1 MPRRPSKVAIIH
13 VQNAILQTKDGQK
26 AASELQGRFAPKKA
40 DLDKK
45 QADIATLQDQLRK
58 GSATMSEDAKAK
70 LMRDIDAN
78 NKSLQRDTED
88 AQADLDAEQGKIMQE
103 LGNKVMAVLE
113 KFATANGYALVLDV
127 SNPQT
132 PVLWA
137 ASAIDITADIVKLYD
152 QANPGT
158 GAPSTAKPPAGT
170 APVTP
175 RPAVRPRPRRLR
187 RRSNLWAELASA
199 QFSTFSGTIRSG
211 GYHESARRSSFPD
224 ICHQCIRPGSA
235 P

>member
-1 MPRRPSKVAIIH
+1 MKKNFVVVPTLVLGMAAMVHAQTPTKVAIIH

-26 AASELQGRFAPKKA
+26 AAGELQGRFAPKKA

-45 QADIATLQDQLRK
+45 QADIASLQDQLRK

-88 AQADLDAEQGKIMQE
+88 AQADLDQEQGKIMQE
-103 LGNKVMAVLE
+103 LGSKVMAVLE

-137 ASAIDITADIVKLYD
+137 ASAIDITSDIVKLYD
-152 QANPGT
+152 QANPG
-158 GAPSTAKPPAGT
+158 GATTSAKPGAAGT
-170 APVTP
+170 APAVT
-175 RPAVRPRPRRLR
+175 RAPA
-187 RRSNLWAELASA
+187 
-199 QFSTFSGTIRSG
+199 T
-211 GYHESARRSSFPD
+211 
-224 ICHQCIRPGSA
+224 A
-235 P
+235 PPAAPAPKKK

>member
-1 MPRRPSKVAIIH
+1 LKKNFVVFPALVLGMAAMAHAQTPAKVAIIH

-26 AASELQGRFAPKKA
+26 AASDLQGRFAPKKA
-40 DLDKK
+40 ALDKK
-45 QADIATLQDQLRK
+45 QADIAALQDTLRK
-58 GSATMSEDAKAK
+58 GSATMSEEAKAK

-113 KFATANGYALVLDV
+113 KYATANGYALVLDV

-137 ASAIDITADIVKLYD
+137 SQTIDITGDMVKLYD
-152 QANPGT
+152 QANPGAS
-158 GAPSTAKPPAGT
+158 APAAAKAPAGGP
-170 APVTP
+170 APA
-175 RPAVRPRPRRLR
+175 PA
-187 RRSNLWAELASA
+187 AKKK
-199 QFSTFSGTIRSG
+199 
-211 GYHESARRSSFPD
+211 
-224 ICHQCIRPGSA
+224 
-235 P
+235 

>member
-1 MPRRPSKVAIIH
+1 LKKNFVVFPALVLGMAAMAHAQTPAKVAIIH
-13 VQNAILQTKDGQK
+13 VQNTILQTKDGQK
-26 AASELQGRFAPKKA
+26 AAAELQGRFAPKKA

-45 QADIATLQDQLRK
+45 QGEIASLQDTLRK
-58 GSATMSEDAKAK
+58 GSATMSEEAKAK

-137 ASAIDITADIVKLYD
+137 SQTIDITSDIVKLYD

-158 GAPSTAKPPAGT
+158 AAPGAAKTPGAAAPA
-170 APVTP
+170 AP
-175 RPAVRPRPRRLR
+175 RPATPP
-187 RRSNLWAELASA
+187 
-199 QFSTFSGTIRSG
+199 
-211 GYHESARRSSFPD
+211 
-224 ICHQCIRPGSA
+224 A
-235 P
+235 PAPKKK

>member
-1 MPRRPSKVAIIH
+1 LKKNFVVFPALVLGMAAMAYAQAPAKVAIIH

-26 AASELQGRFAPKKA
+26 AAGDLQARFAPKKA

-45 QADIATLQDQLRK
+45 QADIATLQDTLRK

-88 AQADLDAEQGKIMQE
+88 AQAYLDAEQGKIMQE

-113 KFATANGYALVLDV
+113 KFATANGYSLVLDV

-137 ASAIDITADIVKLYD
+137 SQTIDITSDIVKLYD

-158 GAPSTAKPPAGT
+158 GAAKPAVGAPTTARPPAPATAPSTTPPAP
-170 APVTP
+170 APKKK
-175 RPAVRPRPRRLR
+175 
-187 RRSNLWAELASA
+187 
-199 QFSTFSGTIRSG
+199 
-211 GYHESARRSSFPD
+211 
-224 ICHQCIRPGSA
+224 
-235 P
+235 

>member
-1 MPRRPSKVAIIH
+1 LKKNFVVFPALVLGMAAMAHAQTPAKVAIIH

-26 AASELQGRFAPKKA
+26 AANELQGRFAPKKA
-40 DLDKK
+40 ALDKK
-45 QADIATLQDQLRK
+45 QADIAALQDTLRK
-58 GSATMSEDAKAK
+58 GSATMSEEAKAK
-70 LMRDIDAN
+70 LIRDIDAN

-113 KFATANGYALVLDV
+113 KYATGNGYALVLDV

-137 ASAIDITADIVKLYD
+137 SQTIDITGDIVKLYD

-158 GAPSTAKPPAGT
+158 GAPAAAAKPAVT
-170 APVTP
+170 APAAA
-175 RPAVRPRPRRLR
+175 PAP
-187 RRSNLWAELASA
+187 
-199 QFSTFSGTIRSG
+199 
-211 GYHESARRSSFPD
+211 
-224 ICHQCIRPGSA
+224 A
-235 P
+235 PKKK

>member
-1 MPRRPSKVAIIH
+1 MKKNFVVFPALVLGMAAMAHAQTPAKVAIIH

-26 AASELQGRFAPKKA
+26 AANDLQGRFAPKKA
-40 DLDKK
+40 ALDKK
-45 QADIATLQDQLRK
+45 QADIASLQDTLRK
-58 GSATMSEDAKAK
+58 GSATMSEEAKAK
-70 LMRDIDAN
+70 LIRDIDAN

-113 KFATANGYALVLDV
+113 KYATGNGYALVLDV

-137 ASAIDITADIVKLYD
+137 SQTIDITGDIVKLYD

-158 GAPSTAKPPAGT
+158 GAPAAAAKPAGT
-170 APVTP
+170 APAAA
-175 RPAVRPRPRRLR
+175 PAP
-187 RRSNLWAELASA
+187 
-199 QFSTFSGTIRSG
+199 
-211 GYHESARRSSFPD
+211 
-224 ICHQCIRPGSA
+224 A
-235 P
+235 PKKK

>member
-1 MPRRPSKVAIIH
+1 MKKNFVVFPALLLGMSAMVHAQTPTPTKVAIIH

-26 AASELQGRFAPKKA
+26 AAGELQGRFKPKK
-40 DLDKK
+40 DGLDKK
-45 QADIATLQDQLRK
+45 QADIAALQDTLRK

-88 AQADLDAEQGKIMQE
+88 AQADLDQEQGKIMQE
-103 LGNKVMAVLE
+103 LGGKVMAVLE

-137 ASAIDITADIVKLYD
+137 ASAIDITGDIVKLYD

-158 GAPSTAKPPAGT
+158 AAPAAAKPPTGA
-170 APVTP
+170 APAAP
-175 RPAVRPRPRRLR
+175 RLAPPTLPAP
-187 RRSNLWAELASA
+187 
-199 QFSTFSGTIRSG
+199 
-211 GYHESARRSSFPD
+211 
-224 ICHQCIRPGSA
+224 A
-235 P
+235 PKKK

>member
-1 MPRRPSKVAIIH
+1 LKKNFVVFPALVLGMAAMAHAQAPTKVAIIH

-26 AASELQGRFAPKKA
+26 AATELQGRFAPKKA

-45 QADIATLQDQLRK
+45 QADIATLQDTLRK

-70 LMRDIDAN
+70 IMRDIDAN

-113 KFATANGYALVLDV
+113 KFATANGYSLVLDV

-137 ASAIDITADIVKLYD
+137 SQTIDITSDIVKLYD

-158 GAPSTAKPPAGT
+158 GAPAAKSPAGAA
-170 APVTP
+170 APAAP
-175 RPAVRPRPRRLR
+175 RPITATPPP
-187 RRSNLWAELASA
+187 LA
-199 QFSTFSGTIRSG
+199 
-211 GYHESARRSSFPD
+211 PKKK
-224 ICHQCIRPGSA
+224 
-235 P
+235 

>member
-1 MPRRPSKVAIIH
+1 MVFSHLGVLSLKKNLVVFPALVLGIAAMAHAQAPTKVAIIH

-45 QADIATLQDQLRK
+45 QADIASLQDTLRK

-113 KFATANGYALVLDV
+113 KFATANGFALVLDV

-137 ASAIDITADIVKLYD
+137 SQTIDITSDIVKLYD

-158 GAPSTAKPPAGT
+158 GGTATKPPAGAA
-170 APVTP
+170 APTTP
-175 RPAVRPRPRRLR
+175 RPATTTPPV
-187 RRSNLWAELASA
+187 A
-199 QFSTFSGTIRSG
+199 
-211 GYHESARRSSFPD
+211 
-224 ICHQCIRPGSA
+224 A
-235 P
+235 PAPKKK

>member
-1 MPRRPSKVAIIH
+1 LKKNFVVFPALVLGMAAMAHAQAPAKVAIIH

-26 AASELQGRFAPKKA
+26 AASDLQGRFAPKKA

-45 QADIATLQDQLRK
+45 QADIAALQDTLRK
-58 GSATMSEDAKAK
+58 GSATMSEEAKAK

-113 KFATANGYALVLDV
+113 KFATANGYSLVLDV

-137 ASAIDITADIVKLYD
+137 SQTIDITADIVKLYD

-158 GAPSTAKPPAGT
+158 AGSAAKPAGSATPA
-170 APVTP
+170 AP
-175 RPAVRPRPRRLR
+175 RPTTTTPAMP
-187 RRSNLWAELASA
+187 AA
-199 QFSTFSGTIRSG
+199 
-211 GYHESARRSSFPD
+211 
-224 ICHQCIRPGSA
+224 A
-235 P
+235 PAPKKK

>member
-1 MPRRPSKVAIIH
+1 MKKNFVVFPALVLGMAAMVHAQTPTKVAIIH

-26 AASELQGRFAPKKA
+26 AAADLQARFAPKKA

-45 QADIATLQDQLRK
+45 QADIAALQDTLRK
-58 GSATMSEDAKAK
+58 GSATMSEEAKAK

-88 AQADLDAEQGKIMQE
+88 AQADLDQEQGKIMQE

-113 KFATANGYALVLDV
+113 KYATANGYALVLDV
-127 SNPQT
+127 SNQQT

-137 ASAIDITADIVKLYD
+137 SQTIDITTDIVKLYD

-158 GAPSTAKPPAGT
+158 AAPAAAK
-170 APVTP
+170 APVSAAP
-175 RPAVRPRPRRLR
+175 RPAAVAP
-187 RRSNLWAELASA
+187 ASA
-199 QFSTFSGTIRSG
+199 
-211 GYHESARRSSFPD
+211 
-224 ICHQCIRPGSA
+224 A
-235 P
+235 PTAPKKK

>member
-1 MPRRPSKVAIIH
+1 MVVFSHLGVFSLKKNFVVVPTLVLGMAAMVHAQTPTKVAIIH

-26 AASELQGRFAPKKA
+26 AATELQGRFAPKKA

-70 LMRDIDAN
+70 LM
-78 NKSLQRDTED
+78 RDTED

-137 ASAIDITADIVKLYD
+137 SQTIDITNDIVKLYD

-158 GAPSTAKPPAGT
+158 GAPSAAKPPAGT
-170 APVTP
+170 AAPATS
-175 RPAVRPRPRRLR
+175 RPA
-187 RRSNLWAELASA
+187 
-199 QFSTFSGTIRSG
+199 
-211 GYHESARRSSFPD
+211 
-224 ICHQCIRPGSA
+224 
-235 P
+235 

>member
-1 MPRRPSKVAIIH
+1 LKKNLVVFPALVLGMAAMVHAQTPAKVAIIH

-45 QADIATLQDQLRK
+45 QTDIAALQDTLRK
-58 GSATMSEDAKAK
+58 GSATMSEDAKAR

-78 NKSLQRDTED
+78 TKSLQRDTED
-88 AQADLDAEQGKIMQE
+88 AQADLDQEQGKIMQD

-113 KFATANGYALVLDV
+113 KYATGNGFALVLDV

-137 ASAIDITADIVKLYD
+137 SQTIDITSEIVKLYD
-152 QANPGT
+152 QSNPGT
-158 GAPSTAKPPAGT
+158 GAPSAAKPAAAAAPKPA
-170 APVTP
+170 AP
-175 RPAVRPRPRRLR
+175 RPA
-187 RRSNLWAELASA
+187 
-199 QFSTFSGTIRSG
+199 T
-211 GYHESARRSSFPD
+211 
-224 ICHQCIRPGSA
+224 A
-235 P
+235 PPPAAKKQ

>member
-1 MPRRPSKVAIIH
+1 MKKNFVVFPALVLGMAAMAYAQTPAKVAIIH

-26 AASELQGRFAPKKA
+26 AAAELQGRFAPKKA

-45 QADIATLQDQLRK
+45 QADIAALQDTFRK
-58 GSATMSEDAKAK
+58 GSATMSEEAKAK
-70 LMRDIDAN
+70 LTRDIDAN

-137 ASAIDITADIVKLYD
+137 SQTIDITTDIVKLYD

-158 GAPSTAKPPAGT
+158 APTAAKPPAGA
-170 APVTP
+170 APAIA
-175 RPAVRPRPRRLR
+175 RPATQTPPP
-187 RRSNLWAELASA
+187 LA
-199 QFSTFSGTIRSG
+199 
-211 GYHESARRSSFPD
+211 PKKK
-224 ICHQCIRPGSA
+224 
-235 P
+235 

>member
-1 MPRRPSKVAIIH
+1 M
-13 VQNAILQTKDGQK
+13 
-26 AASELQGRFAPKKA
+26 QGRFAPKKA

-103 LGNKVMAVLE
+103 LGSKVMAVLE

-158 GAPSTAKPPAGT
+158 GAPSTAKPPTGAAPVVPRPTVQTPPPT
-170 APVTP
+170 APKKK
-175 RPAVRPRPRRLR
+175 
-187 RRSNLWAELASA
+187 
-199 QFSTFSGTIRSG
+199 
-211 GYHESARRSSFPD
+211 
-224 ICHQCIRPGSA
+224 
-235 P
+235 